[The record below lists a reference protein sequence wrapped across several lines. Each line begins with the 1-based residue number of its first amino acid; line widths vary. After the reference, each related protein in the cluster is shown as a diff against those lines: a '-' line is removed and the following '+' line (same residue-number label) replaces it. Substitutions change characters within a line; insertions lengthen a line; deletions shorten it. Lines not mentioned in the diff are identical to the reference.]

1 MKGAIMGIIS
11 DFRYRKISQTS
22 TVEDL
27 LKEFFR
33 KSIHICASF
42 VPLFAAWNLPYT
54 VMALSS
60 VVALY
65 IISEYLRIS
74 GISIPVIS
82 RVTAYAARRRDEGRF
97 ILGPVTLTLGIVITL
112 MIFPQEA
119 ARVGICALA
128 FGDGI
133 ASLAGKLF
141 GRIKI
146 PYTCGKTLEGSL
158 ACFIAVYA
166 SSLAIVRDPLSAL
179 LLAFVAMCIEMIPLK
194 DYDNVLIP
202 IAIAAVAYLL
212 P

>member
-1 MKGAIMGIIS
+1 MGIIS

-42 VPLFAAWNLPYT
+42 IPLFATWNLSYT
-54 VMALSS
+54 VMGLSFI
-60 VVALY
+60 ATLY
-65 IISEYLRIS
+65 IVSEYLRIS
-74 GISIPVIS
+74 GFSIPVIS

-97 ILGPVTLTLGIVITL
+97 ILGPVTLVFGIVITL
-112 MIFPQEA
+112 LVFPPDA

-146 PYTCGKTLEGSL
+146 PHTNGKTLEGSL

-166 SSLAIVRDPLSAL
+166 SSLAIVRNPLSAL
-179 LLAFVAMCIEMIPLK
+179 VIAFVAMCIEVIPLK
-194 DYDNVLIP
+194 DYDNVIIP
-202 IAIAAVAYLL
+202 IAIASVAYLL